1 MSQYDDIHGRV
12 WRAVEA
18 RGGEAISRQAL
29 CRWLDVPDR
38 TLREIIRELNIQ
50 GFPVVAVEHA
60 PGGYKL
66 GTPSECRAAAATLR
80 AKAASLFERARGL
93 EPRAEQGTM
102 FSETLY

>member
-1 MSQYDDIHGRV
+1 MSQRDEIHGKV
-12 WRAVEA
+12 WRAIEGRNGAPV
-18 RGGEAISRQAL
+18 SRQAL

-66 GTPSECRAAAATLR
+66 GTPEECRAAAATLR
-80 AKAASLFERARGL
+80 AKAASLFERAHGL
-93 EPRAEQGTM
+93 EPRQTQEA
-102 FSETLY
+102 LW